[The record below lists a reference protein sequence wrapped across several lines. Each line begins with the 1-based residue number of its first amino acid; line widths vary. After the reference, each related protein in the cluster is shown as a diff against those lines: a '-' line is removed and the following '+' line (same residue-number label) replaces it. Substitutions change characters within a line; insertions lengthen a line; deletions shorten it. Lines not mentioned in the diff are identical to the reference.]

1 MGKCFSAMV
10 RLCHASASHAR
21 ERTPVRSRPAPWLI
35 SLEISRFARF
45 ASFGA
50 HLRIRHVVCLPGGPD
65 GAVFGNVS
73 HLGLRRC

>member
-1 MGKCFSAMV
+1 VVGVEHEMIDPAFA
-10 RLCHASASHAR
+10 
-21 ERTPVRSRPAPWLI
+21 ERAYRSQLAPWLI
-35 SLEISRFARF
+35 SLESSHF

-50 HLRIRHVVCLPGGPD
+50 HLRIRGVLCLPGGPD